1 MKTAAF
7 TFVLTAGFLLFHP
20 YLLISQ
26 EQTEQMPRLLQH
38 NEVPDD
44 PYLPYSPANQATSP
58 GQIHRGTTFTM
69 VQVNVDGNGENILGD
84 AANEPSI
91 AIDPVNPDRMVI
103 GWRQFDNVNSNFRQA
118 GYGYTSDGGVT
129 WTFPGVIEPGIFRS
143 DPVLDYDTEGNF
155 YFNSLTS
162 QSGNFYCKVFIS
174 ADGGA
179 GWSAGTD
186 AHGGDKQWM
195 TLDRS
200 GGAGNGNIY
209 SFWTQYYSSC
219 FPGSFTRSADGGNSF
234 EPCELIDG
242 NPFWGTMTV
251 DRQGILYVAGA
262 YEFGGIVIAKSSNA
276 QVPGGSV
283 AWDFSTQVNLD
294 GSLGGWSEVN
304 PEGLLGQ
311 AIVDVDRSNGPG
323 QDNIY
328 VVATVQRASSSD
340 PADVMFSRSTDGGF
354 TWSSP
359 VRINDDPG
367 TNAYQWFG
375 TMSVSPDGRIDVIW
389 LDTRDALP
397 GTYFSALYYSWSDD
411 QGQTWSANEQLS
423 DPFDPH
429 LGWPQQ
435 QKMGDYFDM
444 ESDETGAHLSWA
456 NTLNG
461 EQDVYYSHIIPQSTG
476 IEATDPQSLLSLS
489 FSPNPCRGKT
499 TLRYY
504 IPREAPVQLTVT
516 DLTGCILQ
524 VITDKTLP
532 PGVYSETVS
541 TGALPAGYYICRL
554 SAGAGKK
561 TAGLVVMK

>member
-58 GQIHRGTTFTM
+58 GQIHRSTTFTM
-69 VQVNVDGNGENILGD
+69 VKVNVDGNGENILGD

-103 GWRQFDNVNSNFRQA
+103 GWRQFDNVNSNFLQA

-294 GSLGGWSEVN
+294 GSLG
-304 PEGLLGQ
+304 
-311 AIVDVDRSNGPG
+311 
-323 QDNIY
+323 
-328 VVATVQRASSSD
+328 
-340 PADVMFSRSTDGGF
+340 
-354 TWSSP
+354 
-359 VRINDDPG
+359 
-367 TNAYQWFG
+367 
-375 TMSVSPDGRIDVIW
+375 
-389 LDTRDALP
+389 
-397 GTYFSALYYSWSDD
+397 
-411 QGQTWSANEQLS
+411 
-423 DPFDPH
+423 
-429 LGWPQQ
+429 
-435 QKMGDYFDM
+435 
-444 ESDETGAHLSWA
+444 
-456 NTLNG
+456 
-461 EQDVYYSHIIPQSTG
+461 
-476 IEATDPQSLLSLS
+476 
-489 FSPNPCRGKT
+489 
-499 TLRYY
+499 
-504 IPREAPVQLTVT
+504 
-516 DLTGCILQ
+516 
-524 VITDKTLP
+524 
-532 PGVYSETVS
+532 
-541 TGALPAGYYICRL
+541 
-554 SAGAGKK
+554 
-561 TAGLVVMK
+561 